1 MTDVFTPRQ
10 RRLSLLALNACVF
23 SVSIAFG
30 ALQPLI
36 TLRQAHQ
43 GIDATLIGLNA
54 AMFPLAV
61 LLAGPL
67 LPRVMH
73 RLGAVRAMI
82 AGLVVMTLAIL
93 LLPSL
98 PYLPA
103 WFVLRF
109 LTGCAGAI
117 PWVVSETWLNMVASD
132 RDRGRIMGIYAT
144 VLAAG
149 FALGPAIISAVGVE
163 GWLPFLIVAAAVSI
177 GIIPLSFAGDLAP
190 RMPERPEA
198 PLSDILRAQPL
209 IMISATCGGLMD
221 FALYSLLPVYG
232 LHHGLDQSSAVLVL
246 TVFTG
251 GNVLLQLPIGWL
263 ADHTSR
269 RAVLLACVLVSLAG
283 ALALPFAMTTPV
295 LLYSVVFVWGGA
307 LFAIYTVGLGLMG
320 DGFPRNQLAAANVV
334 FVMVYQIGGAAGPTL
349 AGTAI
354 DLLGPE
360 GLIVVVAIA
369 ATVLTLAFFKFR
381 PN

>member
-61 LLAGPL
+61 RLAGPF

-82 AGLVVMTLAIL
+82 AGLLVMTLAIL

-98 PYLPA
+98 PYLPV
-103 WFVLRF
+103 WFALRF

-149 FALGPAIISAVGVE
+149 FALGPAMISAVGVE

-177 GIIPLSFAGDLAP
+177 AIIPLSFAGGLAP

-209 IMISATCGGLMD
+209 IMISAACGGLMD

-232 LHHGLDQSSAVLVL
+232 LHHGLDQSSAVLML

-269 RAVLLACVLVSLAG
+269 RGVLLACVLASLAG
-283 ALALPFAMTTPV
+283 ALALPFSMTMPV
-295 LLYSVVFVWGGA
+295 LLYSVVFLWGGA

-320 DGFPRNQLAAANVV
+320 AGFPRNQLAAANVV

-369 ATVLTLAFFKFR
+369 ATVLTLAFFRFR
-381 PN
+381 QE

>member
-1 MTDVFTPRQ
+1 
-10 RRLSLLALNACVF
+10 
-23 SVSIAFG
+23 
-30 ALQPLI
+30 
-36 TLRQAHQ
+36 
-43 GIDATLIGLNA
+43 
-54 AMFPLAV
+54 
-61 LLAGPL
+61 
-67 LPRVMH
+67 
-73 RLGAVRAMI
+73 
-82 AGLVVMTLAIL
+82 
-93 LLPSL
+93 
-98 PYLPA
+98 
-103 WFVLRF
+103 
-109 LTGCAGAI
+109 
-117 PWVVSETWLNMVASD
+117 
-132 RDRGRIMGIYAT
+132 
-144 VLAAG
+144 
-149 FALGPAIISAVGVE
+149 
-163 GWLPFLIVAAAVSI
+163 
-177 GIIPLSFAGDLAP
+177 
-190 RMPERPEA
+190 
-198 PLSDILRAQPL
+198 
-209 IMISATCGGLMD
+209 MD

-263 ADHTSR
+263 ADHTSW